1 MSEVIVGV
9 DPHKKSVTIE
19 AIDGQG
25 KKVATGRFGTSTRDY
40 KTMLAYVREQWPH
53 HHRWAIEGAH
63 GVGRPLAQRLLA
75 DGEQVVDVPAKL
87 AARVRVFDT
96 GNARKTDATD
106 AHAIAAVA
114 LRTPDLRVL
123 SFDEDLVALRLLAD
137 RRDELSARRVQTV
150 NRLHRLLTELIPGGA
165 GKDLTATKAKRLLAT
180 AKPRSLLGKT
190 TRRMAAEEIVDLV
203 ATDARL
209 KTLTKE
215 LKTAVLARRS
225 HLMDLPGIGPAGAAR
240 ILADVGDI
248 ARFPDRNHFASWTG
262 TAPLDASSGEH
273 IRHRLSRAGN
283 RRLNHVL
290 HMAAIA
296 QIRLDTDG
304 RTYYRR
310 KLSEA
315 KTRKEARRCLKRRL
329 SDMVYRQLVADA
341 QQANHAEGEA
351 GPGGHSG
358 TSSQSSAA
366 DLHTPVIGSSD
377 QPQPGPA
384 LPTLPAPSP
393 RAKTPADSAP
403 QPPRRR
409 EGAFMVE
416 PPTGRTTLRATSA
429 DAHSTAPRPRP

>member
-1 MSEVIVGV
+1 V
-9 DPHKKSVTIE
+9 
-19 AIDGQG
+19 
-25 KKVATGRFGTSTRDY
+25 
-40 KTMLAYVREQWPH
+40 
-53 HHRWAIEGAH
+53 
-63 GVGRPLAQRLLA
+63 
-75 DGEQVVDVPAKL
+75 
-87 AARVRVFDT
+87 
-96 GNARKTDATD
+96 
-106 AHAIAAVA
+106 
-114 LRTPDLRVL
+114 
-123 SFDEDLVALRLLAD
+123 
-137 RRDELSARRVQTV
+137 
-150 NRLHRLLTELIPGGA
+150 
-165 GKDLTATKAKRLLAT
+165 
-180 AKPRSLLGKT
+180 KPRSLLGKT

-209 KTLTKE
+209 KTLNKE
-215 LKTAVLARRS
+215 LKAAVQARGS

-296 QIRLDTDG
+296 QIRLDTEG

-310 KLSEA
+310 KLGEA

-341 QQANHAEGEA
+341 QPADRSEIEA

-358 TSSQSSAA
+358 ASSQSSAA

-384 LPTLPAPSP
+384 APTLPAPSP
-393 RAKTPADSAP
+393 RAKTPAGSAP
-403 QPPRRR
+403 QPRVDAP
-409 EGAFMVE
+409 E
-416 PPTGRTTLRATSA
+416 PSRWSA
-429 DAHSTAPRPRP
+429 PPDERP